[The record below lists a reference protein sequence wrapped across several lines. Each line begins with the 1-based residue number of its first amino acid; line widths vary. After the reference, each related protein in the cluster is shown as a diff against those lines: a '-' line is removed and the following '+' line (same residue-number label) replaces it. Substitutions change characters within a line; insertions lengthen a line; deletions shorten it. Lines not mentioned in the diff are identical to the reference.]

1 MPKGHVNHSQAC
13 ITVHNVI
20 GFAACGAPVTKAAS
34 WAWLQEIHKMMTRYC
49 SGRAVKANK
58 SLEQEV
64 TRQRDVA
71 ELKAHVLKNKLLASK
86 TANDQVLYT
95 VLTT

>member
-1 MPKGHVNHSQAC
+1 
-13 ITVHNVI
+13 
-20 GFAACGAPVTKAAS
+20 
-34 WAWLQEIHKMMTRYC
+34 MMTRYC
-49 SGRAVKANK
+49 SSRVVKANK

-86 TANDQVLYT
+86 TANDQVLLHF
-95 VLTT
+95 LTT

>member
-1 MPKGHVNHSQAC
+1 
-13 ITVHNVI
+13 
-20 GFAACGAPVTKAAS
+20 
-34 WAWLQEIHKMMTRYC
+34 MMTRYC

-71 ELKAHVLKNKLLASK
+71 ELKAHVLKHKLLASK
-86 TANDQVLYT
+86 TANDQVTPPPPPSPSTQGPSALKDHRT
-95 VLTT
+95 LKHALGKHDRVSSLIPGM

>member
-1 MPKGHVNHSQAC
+1 M
-13 ITVHNVI
+13 
-20 GFAACGAPVTKAAS
+20 ACGGPECKLDS
-34 WAWLQEIHKMMTRYC
+34 RRWLQEIHKMMTRYC

-86 TANDQVLYT
+86 TANNQVLYT
-95 VLTT
+95 V